1 MLELST
7 QFFGMAL
14 ALLAAGVWGSGDYA
28 GGMAVRR
35 ADPFQVIVLAAVSGM
50 ALLLVAAVFVRE
62 SWPSTSSILW
72 SLAAGSSGAL
82 GLTAL
87 YAGIARGRAAVVAP
101 TTAVVG
107 AMIPVG
113 FGLVTQGLLKT
124 TQIVGVVL
132 ALVGL
137 WLVSRPASQ
146 PNNSTPSGLLYGLV
160 AGVGISGFLIFI
172 AQVDEGHIVLP
183 LIVAR
188 VASVVVG
195 GAILMSRGTPMPR
208 VAGGTFALVAGLFD
222 AGGNVL
228 YLWSENFIRIDI
240 AAVLS
245 SMYPVVTVLLAR
257 WLMKQAVS
265 RPQWVGLFCC
275 LGGVTLIAL

>member
-35 ADPFQVIVLAAVSGM
+35 ADPFQVIVLAALSGM
-50 ALLLVAAVFVRE
+50 VLLLVIAVFVRE
-62 SWPSTSSILW
+62 TWPSTASMLW

-107 AMIPVG
+107 AIIPVG
-113 FGLVTQGLLKT
+113 FGLVTRGLLT
-124 TQIVGVVL
+124 NTQVAGIAL

-146 PNNSTPSGLLYGLV
+146 PNDSKPSGLSYGLL
-160 AGVGISGFLIFI
+160 AGVGVSGFLIFI
-172 AQVDEGHIVLP
+172 AQVDEGHILLP
-183 LIVAR
+183 LVVAR

-195 GAILMSRGTPMPR
+195 LIILLSRGTPMPR
-208 VAGGTFALVAGLFD
+208 LAGGSFALAAGLFD

-245 SMYPVVTVLLAR
+245 SMYPVITVLLAR

-265 RPQWVGLFCC
+265 KPQWVGLFCC